1 MLPKL
6 DVPTYE
12 LDLPLSKKKIKYRP
26 FLVKEQKNLLMAMES
41 KDSLDIHNAIK
52 DVLSNCTLTES
63 IDFDKLPIID
73 VEYYFINLRA
83 KSVGEIVETKYRCNN
98 MVNDKTCG
106 GTMEAQVNLLD
117 IKPEGKEVNP
127 EIQLDSKI
135 TVKFKYPEFGI
146 VKDSLNYEYE
156 SEITFNLVASSI
168 EYIYDGEQFFYASE
182 STPEELIEFVE
193 SMNQAQFTKVE
204 EFFSS
209 MPQMKKTIDIT
220 CGKCGYEHH
229 LEMEGL
235 ESFFG

>member
-41 KDSLDIHNAIK
+41 KDSNDIHNAIK
-52 DVLSNCTLTES
+52 DVLSNCTITDG
-63 IDFDKLPIID
+63 INFDKLPIID

-83 KSVGEIVETKYRCNN
+83 KSVGEVIETKYRCNN
-98 MVNDKTCG
+98 QVNDKTCG
-106 GTMEAQVNLLD
+106 GTMEAEINLLD

-127 EIQLDSKI
+127 EIALDNKI

-146 VKDSLNYEYE
+146 VKDSLSYE
-156 SEITFNLVASSI
+156 SETEVTFNLVASSI
-168 EYIYDGEQFFYASE
+168 EYIYDGEQFFYAHE
-182 STPEELIEFVE
+182 STQEELVEFVE
-193 SMNQAQFTKVE
+193 SMNQSQFEKVE

-209 MPQMKKTIDIT
+209 MPKMKKTLEIT
-220 CGKCGYEHH
+220 CGKCGYEHK

>member
-41 KDSLDIHNAIK
+41 KDSKDIHNAIK
-52 DVLSNCTLTES
+52 DVLSNCTITGG

-83 KSVGEIVETKYRCNN
+83 KSVGEIIETKYRCNN
-98 MVNDKTCG
+98 QVDGKTCG
-106 GTMEAQVNLLD
+106 GTMEAEVNLLD
-117 IKPEGKEVNP
+117 IKPEGKEISP
-127 EIQLDSKI
+127 EIQLDSRI

-146 VKDSLNYEYE
+146 VKDSLNYESE
-156 SEITFNLVASSI
+156 SEVTFNLVASSI
-168 EYIYDGEQFFYASE
+168 EHIYDGEQFFYASE
-182 STPEELIEFVE
+182 STIEELVEFVE

-209 MPQMKKTIDIT
+209 MPQMKKTLEIT
-220 CGKCGYEHH
+220 CGKCGYEHK

>member
-41 KDSLDIHNAIK
+41 KDSNDIHNAIK
-52 DVLSNCTLTES
+52 NVLINCTITDE

-83 KSVGEIVETKYRCNN
+83 KSVGEVIETKYRCNN
-98 MVNDKTCG
+98 QVNDKNCG
-106 GTMEAQVNLLD
+106 GTMEAEINLLD
-117 IKPEGKEVNP
+117 IKPEGKEIDP
-127 EIQLDSKI
+127 EIKLDDRI

-146 VKDSLNYEYE
+146 VKDSLSYE
-156 SEITFNLVASSI
+156 SETEVTFNLVASSI
-168 EYIYDGEQFFYASE
+168 EYIYDGEQFFYAHE
-182 STPEELIEFVE
+182 STQEELVEFVE
-193 SMNQAQFTKVE
+193 SMNQSQFEKVE

-209 MPQMKKTIDIT
+209 MPKMKKTLEIT
-220 CGKCGYEHH
+220 CGKCGYEHK

>member
-41 KDSLDIHNAIK
+41 KDSKDIHNAIK
-52 DVLSNCTLTES
+52 DVLSNCTITDG

-83 KSVGEIVETKYRCNN
+83 KSVGEVIETRYRCNN
-98 MVNDKTCG
+98 LVEGKTCG
-106 GTMEAQVNLLD
+106 GTMEAEVNLLD

-127 EIQLDSKI
+127 EIQLDNKI

-146 VKDSLNYEYE
+146 VKDSLNYESE
-156 SEITFNLVASSI
+156 SEVTFNLVASSI
-168 EYIYDGEQFFYASE
+168 EYIYDGEQFFYAHE
-182 STPEELIEFVE
+182 STPEELVEFVE
-193 SMNQAQFTKVE
+193 SMSQSQFEKIE

-209 MPQMKKTIDIT
+209 IPQMKKTLEIT
-220 CGKCGYEHH
+220 CGKCGYEHK

>member
-41 KDSLDIHNAIK
+41 KDTTDTHNAIK
-52 DVLSNCTLTES
+52 DVLVNCTLTEGVE
-63 IDFDKLPIID
+63 FDKLPIID

-83 KSVGEIVETKYRCNN
+83 KSVGEVVETKYRCNN
-98 MVNDKTCG
+98 QVDGKTCG

-117 IKPEGKEVNP
+117 IKPEGEAINP
-127 EIQLDSKI
+127 EIQLDGKI

-146 VKDSLNYEYE
+146 VKDSLNYESDAE
-156 SEITFNLVASSI
+156 VTFKLVANSI
-168 EYIYDGEQFFYASE
+168 EYIYDGEQFYYASE
-182 STPEELIEFVE
+182 STPEELVEFVE
-193 SMNQAQFTKVE
+193 SMNQAQFSKVE

-209 MPQMKKTIDIT
+209 MPTMKKTLEIT
-220 CGKCGYEHH
+220 CGKCGYEHKI
-229 LEMEGL
+229 EMEGL

>member
-41 KDSLDIHNAIK
+41 KDSKDIHNAIK
-52 DVLSNCTLTES
+52 DVLTNCTLTDG
-63 IDFDKLPIID
+63 INFDKLPIID

-83 KSVGEIVETKYRCNN
+83 KSVGEVIESKYRCNN
-98 MVNDKTCG
+98 QVDGKTCG
-106 GTMEAQVNLLD
+106 GTMEAEINLLD
-117 IKPEGKEVNP
+117 IKPEGKEIDP

-146 VKDSLNYEYE
+146 VKDSLNYESE
-156 SEITFNLVASSI
+156 SEITFKLVANSI
-168 EYIYDGEQFFYASE
+168 EYIYDGEQFFYANE
-182 STPEELIEFVE
+182 STIEELIEFVE
-193 SMNQAQFTKVE
+193 SMNQAQFEKVE

-209 MPQMKKTIDIT
+209 MPQMKKTLEIT
-220 CGKCGYEHH
+220 CGKCGYEHKI
-229 LEMEGL
+229 EMEGL